1 MFVIVSG
8 GWFSNSMDGE
18 ESNIL
23 DVDIEFI
30 FDYVV
35 NFIGTVFTLLFRNVE
50 NLRFSLLV

>member
-23 DVDIEFI
+23 DVDIEFH
-30 FDYVV
+30 
-35 NFIGTVFTLLFRNVE
+35 FRLCRKFYRYSFHPPLQE
-50 NLRFSLLV
+50 C